1 LCARLVNGRCEL
13 PYGAAAFVR
22 RPGCHKFG
30 ICSGSRDAHRAD
42 ANSRALERVRKRG
55 NRSWIALAHSFHQEF
70 SLTVEKLQDFSLK
83 TAIAKCHPQ
92 KVTAIKDRSLQRI
105 ARRLN
110 SNFDGG
116 LRHLGLP
123 LVFLLSWSLT

>member
-1 LCARLVNGRCEL
+1 
-13 PYGAAAFVR
+13 
-22 RPGCHKFG
+22 
-30 ICSGSRDAHRAD
+30 
-42 ANSRALERVRKRG
+42 
-55 NRSWIALAHSFHQEF
+55 
-70 SLTVEKLQDFSLK
+70 
-83 TAIAKCHPQ
+83 
-92 KVTAIKDRSLQRI
+92 VTAIKDRSLQRI